1 MRYITK
7 FILSVIAVLFFV
19 TGSAYIYPSRIYAQ
33 DACSSQG
40 CVWVDCTYTSYQCDN
55 IYGLNCRWVT
65 IFKPK
70 DCCQIPQQ
78 GGGSCTCCYDG
89 GCYFNCPGTGGDG
102 GDGGGGG
109 EPPTPPTPTPPNPG
123 TLTAVGRQVSP
134 ADPSC
139 SAIQAS
145 ATGVAG
151 TTFGF
156 SASSQSQ
163 PAPQTQVGN
172 TPVTFSNVTPGW
184 YTLVD
189 TPPDSNYVFAQ
200 VCAYRDGVLY
210 TLSRTGQVNGGE
222 TLSWELGYTYGSPWV
237 QAEGGDVY
245 ASGTLRS
252 YIPSGITPRVFVADG
267 TSGYPGTV
275 TYGSSFDF
283 DASASLQG
291 ASNVSSTNW
300 LVNATNTV
308 VNYYDFFYRRFGAPT
323 TPTTEPAFS
332 NLLAVTEPP
341 TSETP
346 YYVVGDMT
354 TSGNWNVGSG
364 ESIVILVNGNLTIG
378 DRINITGNGFLA
390 FIVNGNITVAD
401 TVGTGPTSTT
411 SVVEGI
417 YITSPTGTFATGAST
432 AAHTSRFVG
441 EGIEAPVA
449 NVPVGDVM

>member
-1 MRYITK
+1 
-7 FILSVIAVLFFV
+7 
-19 TGSAYIYPSRIYAQ
+19 
-33 DACSSQG
+33 
-40 CVWVDCTYTSYQCDN
+40 
-55 IYGLNCRWVT
+55 
-65 IFKPK
+65 
-70 DCCQIPQQ
+70 
-78 GGGSCTCCYDG
+78 
-89 GCYFNCPGTGGDG
+89 
-102 GDGGGGG
+102 
-109 EPPTPPTPTPPNPG
+109 
-123 TLTAVGRQVSP
+123 
-134 ADPSC
+134 
-139 SAIQAS
+139 
-145 ATGVAG
+145 
-151 TTFGF
+151 
-156 SASSQSQ
+156 
-163 PAPQTQVGN
+163 
-172 TPVTFSNVTPGW
+172 VTFSNVTPGW

-432 AAHTSRFVG
+432 AAPTSRFVG
-441 EGIEAPVA
+441 EGMFIAGDFLLQRDLEGYGDNTAYSSELFTYNPA
-449 NVPVGDVM
+449 LLLAMPQAMMDVPVKWQEVAP